1 MIPLLALLLTGG
13 IFILW
18 LVRKGATLTAREA
31 LVNYLDARRRG
42 RTEEAYCYLSAAAR
56 AVCSP
61 AEYKEANSLGSG
73 LIAELVG
80 RHVSFAVE
88 RIEEN
93 PERAV
98 AWVAVT
104 APDFRLMLGEI
115 CRTLDPA
122 RLPEDSL
129 AAQTFLY
136 RRISGFLDTY
146 QRDGLPL
153 RTKVETYLLHR
164 ETNGW
169 KIAAAPLSDAIAFPY
184 HPAEAQGV
192 AHYGDGA

>member
-13 IFILW
+13 LFILW
-18 LVRKGATLTAREA
+18 SVRKGATLTAREA

-42 RTEEAYCYLSAAAR
+42 RAEEAYRYLSADSR

-73 LIAELVG
+73 LVAEIVG
-80 RHVSFAVE
+80 RHISFAVD

-93 PERAV
+93 PDRAV

-104 APDFRLMLGEI
+104 APDFPLMLGEI
-115 CRTLDPA
+115 RRTLDPDQ
-122 RLPEDSL
+122 LPAETL
-129 AAQTFLY
+129 AAQTFLC

-169 KIAAAPLSDAIAFPY
+169 KIAAAPLSDAIVSPH